1 MKKLISFLLLASL
14 LLSVGSCK
22 KDFLEKKPLDSYS
35 DADVWK
41 DLNLVQAFVNSRY
54 TILPFMEASGVIK
67 SYFMSGACDEGN
79 SKHSYGNE
87 RALETGQMGPDNTV
101 YDFWN
106 NNYQQIRNCN
116 IFLSKIDEVPA
127 QGASNEAKKKRL
139 TGEIYFL
146 RAYGYFDLTR
156 HYGGVP
162 LISKVYG
169 LSDTTFKV
177 ARNTFEECVAFIL
190 ADIAKAE
197 ELLPSSYADDVE
209 NSGRATSVAAKAL
222 KSRLLLYAA
231 SELHN
236 PSNDP
241 AKWQTASTAAKDAID
256 FAEDNGY
263 GLFQGSD
270 YKNIFLQK
278 NNPEVLL
285 AYNFSNVPGG
295 GIDIVCQ
302 PNSYGGWSVYTPS
315 QAMVDAFEMNNG
327 KPITDGT
334 SGYDPA
340 NPYVNRDPRFYADI
354 LYNGAIFKGTAV
366 EVYTGG
372 KDSPQGPQ
380 GWNATETGYHW
391 RKYMSETI
399 DMNKEGSNQNLII
412 FRLAELYLNYAEC
425 EQALGHDGVA
435 RDYVNAIRG
444 RSSVNMPAITES
456 STALRD
462 RIRQERRIEL
472 CFESHRIYDVRRWK
486 IASVTENKP
495 LMGVTV
501 TRTGNTF
508 TYQPKLVRNR
518 TFREEY
524 YLWPI
529 SRAEMNKN
537 PLLIN
542 NPGYN

>member
-1 MKKLISFLLLASL
+1 MKKIISILILAGWI
-14 LLSVGSCK
+14 LSAGSCK
-22 KDFLEKKPLDSYS
+22 KDYLEKKPLDSYS
-35 DADVWK
+35 DADLWQ
-41 DLNLVQAFVNSRY
+41 DLNLVEAFVNSRY

-87 RALETGQMGPDNTV
+87 RALETGQMSPDNTV
-101 YDFWN
+101 YDFWA

-116 IFLSKIDEVPA
+116 IFLGRIDAVPA
-127 QGASNEAKKKRL
+127 KGPANEAKKKRL

-146 RAYGYFDLTR
+146 RAYGYFDLVR

-162 LISKVYG
+162 LVSKVYG

-177 ARNTFEECVAFIL
+177 ARNTFSECVTFIL
-190 ADIAKAE
+190 ADIEKAVN
-197 ELLPSSYADDVE
+197 LLPADYAADPA
-209 NSGRATSVAAKAL
+209 NTGRATSVAAMAL

-231 SELHN
+231 SPLHN
-236 PSNDP
+236 PANDQ
-241 AKWQTASTAAKDAID
+241 AKWQAASAAAKAAID
-256 FAEDNGY
+256 FSVSNGY
-263 GLFQGSD
+263 ALFQGAD
-270 YKNIFLQK
+270 YKDIFMQK
-278 NNPEVLL
+278 HNEEVLM

-315 QAMVDAFEMNNG
+315 QSLVNAFEMNNG
-327 KPITDGT
+327 KPVTDVT
-334 SGYDPA
+334 SGYDAA
-340 NPYVNRDPRFYADI
+340 NPYLNRDPRFYADI
-354 LYNGAIFKGTAV
+354 LYNGAVFKGSAV
-366 EVYTGG
+366 EVFTGG

-391 RKYMSETI
+391 RKYISETI

-412 FRLAELYLNYAEC
+412 FRLAELYLNYAES
-425 EQALGHDGVA
+425 EQALGHDAEA
-435 RDYVNAIRG
+435 RTYVNAIRS
-444 RSSVNMPAITES
+444 RASVHMPAVSES
-456 STALRD
+456 LTALRD

-486 IASVTENKP
+486 IASVTESQP

-501 TRTGNTF
+501 TKTGSTF
-508 TYQPKLVRNR
+508 TYAPKLVRNR
-518 TFREEY
+518 VFKEEY

-537 PLLIN
+537 PLLVN

>member
-1 MKKLISFLLLASL
+1 MKKILSILILAGL
-14 LLSVGSCK
+14 VLSISSCK

-35 DADVWK
+35 DADLWK
-41 DLNLVQAFVNSRY
+41 DLNLVEAFVNSRY
-54 TILPFMEASGVIK
+54 TILPYMESSGVIK

-101 YDFWN
+101 YDFWTA
-106 NNYQQIRNCN
+106 NYQQIRNLN
-116 IFLSKIDEVPA
+116 IFLSKVDEVPA
-127 QGASNEAKKKRL
+127 QGPTNEAKKKRL
-139 TGEIYFL
+139 TGEVYFL
-146 RAYGYFDLTR
+146 RAYGYFDLLR

-177 ARNTFEECVAFIL
+177 ARNTFEEGVAFVL
-190 ADIAKAE
+190 SDIAKAID
-197 ELLPSSYADDVE
+197 LLPANYASDVA
-209 NSGRATSVAAKAL
+209 NTGRVTATAAKAL

-231 SELHN
+231 STLHN
-236 PSNDP
+236 PANDQ
-241 AKWQTASTAAKDAID
+241 AKWQAASTAAKEAID
-256 FAEDNGY
+256 FAENNGY
-263 GLFQGSD
+263 ALFQGAD
-270 YKNIFLQK
+270 YKNIFVQK
-278 NNPEVLL
+278 NNQEVLL

-315 QAMVDAFEMNNG
+315 QAMVDAFEMTNG
-327 KPITDGT
+327 KPITDPA
-334 SGYDPA
+334 SGYDA
-340 NPYVNRDPRFYADI
+340 TNPYVNRDPRFYADV
-354 LYNGAIFKGTAV
+354 LYNGAIFKGTGV
-366 EVYTGG
+366 EVFAGG

-399 DMNKEGSNQNLII
+399 DMNKEGSNQNMII
-412 FRLAELYLNYAEC
+412 FRLAELYLNYAEA
-425 EQALGHDGVA
+425 EQALGRDIVA
-435 RDYVNAIRG
+435 REFANKIRS
-444 RSSVNMPAITES
+444 RASVNMPAITES
-456 STALRD
+456 SAALRD
-462 RIRQERRIEL
+462 RIRAERRVEL

-501 TRTGNTF
+501 TKSGSTI
-508 TYQPKLVRNR
+508 TYTPKVVRNR
-518 TFREEY
+518 VFREEY

-537 PLLIN
+537 PLLVN

>member
-1 MKKLISFLLLASL
+1 MKKFISILMLACWI
-14 LLSVGSCK
+14 LSAGSCK

-35 DADVWK
+35 DADLWK

-54 TILPFMEASGVIK
+54 TILPFMEFPGVWK

-87 RALETGQMGPDNTV
+87 RALETGQMSPDNTV
-101 YDFWN
+101 YDFWA

-127 QGASNEAKKKRL
+127 TGPANEAKKKRL

-146 RAYGYFDLTR
+146 RAYGYFDLLR

-162 LISKVYG
+162 LVSKVYG

-177 ARNTFEECVAFIL
+177 ARNTFEEGVAFVL
-190 ADIAKAE
+190 NDIAKAV
-197 ELLPSSYADDVE
+197 ELLPASYIDDE
-209 NSGRATSVAAKAL
+209 ANTGRATSVAAMAL

-231 SELHN
+231 SPLHN
-236 PSNDP
+236 PSNDQ
-241 AKWQTASTAAKDAID
+241 AKWQAASTAAKEAID
-256 FAEDNGY
+256 FAESNGY
-263 GLFQGSD
+263 NLFQGAD
-270 YKNIFLQK
+270 YKKIFIEK
-278 NNPEVLL
+278 NNTEVLM

-354 LYNGAIFKGTAV
+354 LYNGAVFKGAAV

-399 DMNKEGSNQNLII
+399 DMNKEGSNQNMII
-412 FRLAELYLNYAEC
+412 FRLAELYLNYAES
-425 EQALGHDGVA
+425 EQALGHDAVA
-435 RDYVNAIRG
+435 RDYVNEIRG
-444 RSSVNMPAITES
+444 RASVNMPDITES

-462 RIRQERRIEL
+462 RIRQERRVEM

-486 IASVTENKP
+486 IASVTESKP

-501 TRTGNTF
+501 TKTGNTF
-508 TYQPKLVRNR
+508 TYQPKVVRTR
-518 TFREEY
+518 VFREEY

-537 PLLIN
+537 PLLVN

>member
-1 MKKLISFLLLASL
+1 MKKILSL
-14 LLSVGSCK
+14 LFFAGVLLFVSSCK

-41 DLNLVQAFVNSRY
+41 DLNLVEAFVNSRY
-54 TILPFMEASGVIK
+54 TILPHMEATGVIK
-67 SYFMSGACDEGN
+67 SYFMSGASDEGN

-101 YDFWN
+101 YDFWT

-116 IFLSKIDEVPA
+116 IFFSQIDAVPA
-127 QGASNEAKKKRL
+127 SGAASEQLKERL
-139 TGEIYFL
+139 TGEVHFL
-146 RAYGYFDLTR
+146 RAYGYFDLIR

-177 ARNTFEECVAFIL
+177 ARNTFDECVNFVL
-190 ADIAKAE
+190 ADIAKAV
-197 ELLPSSYADDVE
+197 ELLPASYSDDPA
-209 NSGRATSVAAKAL
+209 NTGRVTSVAALAL

-231 SELHN
+231 SPLHN
-236 PSNDP
+236 PTNDMGR
-241 AKWQTASTAAKDAID
+241 WQVASTATKEAID
-256 FAEDNGY
+256 FAEDNGHE
-263 GLFQGSD
+263 LNQGPD
-270 YKNIFLQK
+270 YKKIFLEK
-278 NNPEVLL
+278 HNPEVLM
-285 AYNFSNVPGG
+285 AYNWSNVPGG

-315 QAMVDAFEMNNG
+315 QAMVDAFEMDNG
-327 KPITDGT
+327 KAITDNT
-334 SGYDPA
+334 SGYDA
-340 NPYVNRDPRFYADI
+340 TNPYLNRDPRFYANI
-354 LYNGAIFKGTAV
+354 IYNGAIFKGSAV
-366 EVYTGG
+366 EIFGGG

-380 GWNATETGYHW
+380 GWNATETGYNW

-412 FRLAELYLNYAEC
+412 FRLAELYLNYAES

-435 RDYVNAIRG
+435 RDFVNAIRG
-444 RSSVNMPAITES
+444 RASVNMPDITES

-486 IASVTENKP
+486 IASVTDNKP

-501 TRTGNTF
+501 TKTGNTY
-508 TYQPKLVRNR
+508 TYTPKLVRNR
-518 TFREEY
+518 VFKEEY

-529 SRAEMNKN
+529 SRAEMNRN
-537 PLLIN
+537 SLLVN

>member
-1 MKKLISFLLLASL
+1 MKKFISILMLACWI
-14 LLSVGSCK
+14 LSAGSCK

-35 DADVWK
+35 DADLWK

-54 TILPFMEASGVIK
+54 TVLPFMEFPGVWK

-87 RALETGQMGPDNTV
+87 RALETGQMSPDNTV
-101 YDFWN
+101 YDFWA

-127 QGASNEAKKKRL
+127 TGPTNEAKKKRL

-146 RAYGYFDLTR
+146 RAYGYFDLLR

-162 LISKVYG
+162 LVSKVYG

-177 ARNTFEECVAFIL
+177 ARNTFEEGVAFVL
-190 ADIAKAE
+190 NDIAKAV
-197 ELLPSSYADDVE
+197 ELLPASYIDDE
-209 NSGRATSVAAKAL
+209 ANTGRATSVAALAL

-231 SELHN
+231 SPLHN
-236 PSNDP
+236 PANDQ
-241 AKWQTASTAAKDAID
+241 AKWQAASTAAKEAIE
-256 FAEDNGY
+256 FAESNGY
-263 GLFQGSD
+263 SLFQGSD
-270 YKNIFLQK
+270 YKKIFIEK
-278 NNPEVLL
+278 NNAEVLM

-327 KPITDGT
+327 KPITDGS

-354 LYNGAIFKGTAV
+354 LYNGAVFKGAAV

-412 FRLAELYLNYAEC
+412 FRLAELYLNYAES
-425 EQALGHDGVA
+425 EQALGHDAVA
-435 RDYVNAIRG
+435 RDYVNEIRG
-444 RSSVNMPAITES
+444 RASVNMPGITES

-462 RIRQERRIEL
+462 RIRGERRVEM
-472 CFESHRIYDVRRWK
+472 CFESQRIYDVRRWK
-486 IASVTENKP
+486 IASVTESKP

-501 TRTGNTF
+501 TKTGNTF
-508 TYQPKLVRNR
+508 TYQPKVVRNR
-518 TFREEY
+518 VFREEY

-537 PLLIN
+537 PLLVN

>member
-1 MKKLISFLLLASL
+1 MKKIITPLLLVASL
-14 LLSVGSCK
+14 LWVSSCK
-22 KDFLEKKPLDSYS
+22 KDFLVKKPLDSYS
-35 DADVWK
+35 DADVWQ
-41 DLNLVQAFVNSRY
+41 DLNLVEAFVNSRY
-54 TILPFMEASGVIK
+54 PILPFMEYPGVWK

-87 RALETGQMGPDNTV
+87 RALETGQMSPDNTV
-101 YDFWN
+101 FDFWA

-116 IFLSKIDEVPA
+116 IFLTKIDGVPA
-127 QGASNEAKKKRL
+127 AGPANEAKKKRL

-146 RAYGYFDLTR
+146 RAYGYFDLVR

-162 LISKVYG
+162 LVSKVYG
-169 LSDTTFKV
+169 LSDTTFRV
-177 ARNTFEECVAFIL
+177 ARNTFDECVTFIL
-190 ADIAKAE
+190 NDIDKAVAS
-197 ELLPSSYADDVE
+197 LPVSYADDPA
-209 NSGRATSVAAKAL
+209 NMGRATSVAAKAL

-231 SELHN
+231 SPLHN
-236 PSNDP
+236 PGNDVN
-241 AKWQTASTAAKDAID
+241 KWQAASNASKEAID
-256 FAEDNGY
+256 FAENNGY
-263 GLFQGSD
+263 HLYQGAD
-270 YKNIFLQK
+270 YTKIFMEK
-278 NNPEVLL
+278 NNPEILMS
-285 AYNFSNVPGG
+285 YNFSKIPGG

-327 KPITDGT
+327 KPITDAG

-340 NPYVNRDPRFYADI
+340 NPYISRDPRFYADI
-354 LYNGAIFKGTAV
+354 LFNGATFKGTTV
-366 EVYTGG
+366 EMFAGG

-399 DMNKEGSNQNLII
+399 DMNKEGSNQNMII
-412 FRLAELYLNYAEC
+412 FRLAELYLNYAES
-425 EQALGHDGVA
+425 EQALGHDPVA
-435 RDYVNAIRG
+435 RTYVNTIRS
-444 RSSVNMPAITES
+444 RASVSMPAITES

-462 RIRQERRIEL
+462 RIRQERRIEM

-486 IASVTENKP
+486 IATVTENQP

-501 TRTGNTF
+501 TKTGTVF
-508 TYQPKLVRNR
+508 TYTPKLVRNR
-518 TFREEY
+518 LFKEEY

-529 SRAEMNKN
+529 SRSEMNKN
-537 PLLIN
+537 SLLVN

>member
-1 MKKLISFLLLASL
+1 MKKFISFLLLGGL
-14 LLSVGSCK
+14 LLTAGSCK

-41 DLNLVQAFVNSRY
+41 DLNLVQAYVNSRY
-54 TILPFMEASGVIK
+54 TILPFMEAPGVIK

-101 YDFWN
+101 YDFWA
-106 NNYQQIRNCN
+106 NNYQEIRNCN

-127 QGASNEAKKKRL
+127 KGASNEAKKKRM

-146 RAYGYFDLTR
+146 RAYGYFDLAR

-177 ARNTFEECVAFIL
+177 ARNTFEECVTFIL
-190 ADIAKAE
+190 NDIARAV
-197 ELLPSSYADDVE
+197 ELLPASYVDDEE
-209 NSGRATSVAAKAL
+209 NTGRATSVAARAL

-231 SELHN
+231 SQLHN
-236 PSNDP
+236 VNNDQ
-241 AKWQTASTAAKDAID
+241 AKWQAASTAAKEAID
-256 FAEDNGY
+256 FAEGNGY
-263 GLFQGSD
+263 GLFQGPD
-270 YKNIFLQK
+270 YKNIFIQK
-278 NNPEVLL
+278 NNTEVLM
-285 AYNFSNVPGG
+285 AYNFSKVPGG

-315 QAMVDAFEMNNG
+315 QSLVDAFEMNNG

-340 NPYVNRDPRFYADI
+340 NPYINRDPRFYADV
-354 LYNGAIFKGTAV
+354 LYNGAIFKGSAV
-366 EVYTGG
+366 EVFTGG

-412 FRLAELYLNYAEC
+412 FRLGELYLNYAEC

-435 RDYVNAIRG
+435 RDYVNAIRS
-444 RSSVNMPAITES
+444 RASVNMPAITES

-486 IASVTENKP
+486 IASVTENMP

-501 TRTGNTF
+501 TKTGNTF
-508 TYQPKLVRNR
+508 TYQPKVVRNR
-518 TFREEY
+518 IFREEY

-529 SRAEMNKN
+529 SRAEINKN
-537 PLLIN
+537 PLLVN

>member
-1 MKKLISFLLLASL
+1 MKKIISILILAGWI
-14 LLSVGSCK
+14 LSAGSCK
-22 KDFLEKKPLDSYS
+22 KDYLEKKPLDSYS
-35 DADVWK
+35 DADLWQ
-41 DLNLVQAFVNSRY
+41 DLNLVEAFVNSRY

-87 RALETGQMGPDNTV
+87 RALETGQMSPDNTV
-101 YDFWN
+101 FDFWT

-116 IFLSKIDEVPA
+116 IFLSRIDEVPA
-127 QGASNEAKKKRL
+127 KGATNEAKKKRL

-146 RAYGYFDLTR
+146 RAYGYFDLIS

-162 LISKVYG
+162 LVSKVYG

-177 ARNTFEECVAFIL
+177 ARNTFSECVTFIL
-190 ADIAKAE
+190 ADIAKAAD
-197 ELLPSSYADDVE
+197 LLPASYASDPA
-209 NSGRATSVAAKAL
+209 NTGRATSVAAMAL

-231 SELHN
+231 SPLHN
-236 PSNDP
+236 PANDP
-241 AKWQTASTAAKDAID
+241 VKWQAASAAAKAAID
-256 FAEDNGY
+256 FSVNNGY
-263 GLFQGSD
+263 ALFQGAD
-270 YKNIFLQK
+270 YKDIFMQK
-278 NNPEVLL
+278 HNAEVLM

-315 QAMVDAFEMNNG
+315 QSLVNAFEMNNG
-327 KPITDGT
+327 KPITDAS
-334 SGYDPA
+334 SGYDAA

-354 LYNGAIFKGTAV
+354 LYNGAVFKGSAV
-366 EVYTGG
+366 EVFTGG

-391 RKYMSETI
+391 RKYISETI

-412 FRLAELYLNYAEC
+412 FRLAELYLNYAES
-425 EQALGHDGVA
+425 EQALGHDGEA
-435 RDYVNAIRG
+435 RTYINAIRS
-444 RSSVNMPAITES
+444 RASVNMPAVSES
-456 STALRD
+456 LTALRD

-486 IASVTENKP
+486 IASVTENQP

-501 TRTGNTF
+501 TKTGSSF
-508 TYQPKLVRNR
+508 TYAPKLVRNR
-518 TFREEY
+518 VFKEEY

-537 PLLIN
+537 PLLVN

>member
-1 MKKLISFLLLASL
+1 MKKFISILMLACLMISA
-14 LLSVGSCK
+14 GSCK

-35 DADVWK
+35 DADLWK

-54 TILPFMEASGVIK
+54 PILPFMEFPGVLK

-87 RALETGQMGPDNTV
+87 RALETGQMSPDNTV
-101 YDFWN
+101 YDFWA

-127 QGASNEAKKKRL
+127 QGPANEAKKKRL

-146 RAYGYFDLTR
+146 RAYGYFDLLR

-162 LISKVYG
+162 LVSKVYG

-177 ARNTFEECVAFIL
+177 ARSTFEEGVTFVL
-190 ADIAKAE
+190 NDIAKAVD
-197 ELLPSSYADDVE
+197 LLPASYADDPE
-209 NSGRATSVAAKAL
+209 NAGRATSVAAKAL

-231 SELHN
+231 SALHN
-236 PSNDP
+236 PANDQ
-241 AKWQTASTAAKDAID
+241 AKWQAASTAAKEAID
-256 FAEDNGY
+256 FAESNGY
-263 GLFQGSD
+263 ELYQGAD
-270 YKNIFLQK
+270 YKNIFMQK
-278 NNPEVLL
+278 NNSEVLL

-327 KPITDGT
+327 KPITDAA
-334 SGYDPA
+334 SGYDAA
-340 NPYVNRDPRFYADI
+340 NPYINRDPRFYADI
-354 LYNGAIFKGTAV
+354 LYNGAVFKGSAV
-366 EVYTGG
+366 EVFAGG

-435 RDYVNAIRG
+435 RDYVNMIRN
-444 RSSVNMPAITES
+444 RASVNMPPVTES
-456 STALRD
+456 STALQD
-462 RIRQERRIEL
+462 RIRQERRVEL

-495 LMGVTV
+495 LMGVSV
-501 TRTGNTF
+501 T
-508 TYQPKLVRNR
+508 
-518 TFREEY
+518 
-524 YLWPI
+524 
-529 SRAEMNKN
+529 
-537 PLLIN
+537 
-542 NPGYN
+542 